1 MTDWNAIAQ
10 ARHLQIPPADLAKV
24 TPSLD
29 ALEEAFR
36 PLLRLLAEPDDH
48 DH

>member
-10 ARHLQIPPADLAKV
+10 ARKLNIPPEDLAKLAPV
-24 TPSLD
+24 LD

-36 PLLRLLAEPDDH
+36 PLLKELSYTESE
-48 DH
+48 

>member
-10 ARHLQIPPADLAKV
+10 ARKLNVPPENAAIFAPVLE
-24 TPSLD
+24 

-36 PLLRLLAEPDDH
+36 PLLKDLSYTESE
-48 DH
+48 